1 MSTVAHLIRSV
12 AEKDNAIATLEERIA
27 QYDAEIARIHAETS
41 QNDED
46 MLALQKQQQQADKN
60 PKNINAEDAF
70 DTIVR
75 LESTLKIVTKR
86 NAVIEK
92 DNLARDKLLKDRS
105 KLLLKKSEEEQRL
118 IHATGYHPEQ
128 AANDEAKSDELREN
142 SERARVLEAA
152 IEKEIH
158 AADVVIKKKR
168 ALIADL
174 SVKVEEQKAK
184 ENTLLQLYND
194 VRVVDRDV
202 QEANRDLEALKAD
215 YGKIETSLVEGSENN
230 GRDVAVRSLQGDRDF
245 LREEIKKHKLDKA
258 RQEKVIAAQLSRTK
272 VLQDRL
278 DVVMAAVRDMRL
290 ERDLDAYERQS
301 GRGLVTTSADPE
313 DPDRILPADETVPI
327 EMYELLHRDYEAMR
341 SIADR
346 KAILVT
352 EKTCTT
358 DAQIAT
364 IVMYSSQMELTTKLQ
379 DDTRLNNKLEQH
391 EAVIEVTRL
400 VEEFRR
406 ELAKLVNENAR
417 LKGILQE
424 NNARRRAMGS
434 VGSA

>member
-1 MSTVAHLIRSV
+1 MSTVAHLVRSL
-12 AEKDNAIATLEERIA
+12 AEKDSAISSLEERIA
-27 QYDAEIARIHAETS
+27 AFDAEIEKIHAETL
-41 QNDED
+41 QNDDDLKE
-46 MLALQKQQQQADKN
+46 LQKQQQQADKN

-70 DTIVR
+70 DTMIR
-75 LESTLKIVTKR
+75 LESTIKIVEKR

-92 DNLARDKLLKDRS
+92 DNIARDKLLKDRS
-105 KLLLKKSEEEQRL
+105 KALLKMTEEEQRL
-118 IHATGYHPEQ
+118 IYATGYHPDQQ
-128 AANDEAKSDELREN
+128 AEDSAKLDQYREN
-142 SERARVLEAA
+142 SERARLLEGA
-152 IEKEIH
+152 ITKEIT

-174 SVKVEEQKAK
+174 TQKVEEQKAK
-184 ENTLLQLYND
+184 ENALLQLYND
-194 VRVVDRDV
+194 IRVADRDV
-202 QEANRDLEALKAD
+202 QEVNKSLEALKAD
-215 YGKIETSLVEGSENN
+215 YGKIENSLVAESENN
-230 GRDVAVRSLQGDRDF
+230 GRDVAIKSLQGDRDF
-245 LREEIKKHKLDKA
+245 IKEEIKKHKMDKA
-258 RQEKVIAAQLSRTK
+258 RQEKVVAAQLSRTK

-278 DVVMAAVRDMRL
+278 DVVMAAIRDMRL
-290 ERDLDAYERQS
+290 ERDLEAYERQS
-301 GRGLVTTSADPE
+301 GRDLIVTSANPE
-313 DPDRILPADETVPI
+313 DPDRILPDDESVPI
-327 EMYELLHRDYEAMR
+327 EMYELPHRDYEAMR

-364 IVMYSSQMELTTKLQ
+364 ILMYSAQMELTTKLQ

-417 LKGILQE
+417 LKAMLQDA
-424 NNARRRAMGS
+424 NSRRRNMGS
-434 VGSA
+434 VVN